1 MKSNEMLCFLN
12 KFQNIN
18 KQLVFNLTFKYDNQ
32 HDFLEESYLEYSCTR
47 TDRHAHLL
55 ILL

>member
-47 TDRHAHLL
+47 TDLALDTH
-55 ILL
+55 IF